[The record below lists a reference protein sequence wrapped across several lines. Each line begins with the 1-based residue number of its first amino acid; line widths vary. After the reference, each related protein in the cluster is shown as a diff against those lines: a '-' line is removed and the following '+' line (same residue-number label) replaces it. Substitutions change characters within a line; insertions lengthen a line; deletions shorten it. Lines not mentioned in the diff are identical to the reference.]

1 MSDKHWQPAP
11 EDDAAKA
18 QPESVTEAEVQASDE
33 SSSVEK
39 TESVQAVEGAAEAP
53 QAAAKPHSSVSE
65 KEQEETNLRATKE
78 WRLIERL
85 IMSLQSEQRKSRR
98 WGIFFKSLTFLY
110 LFALLGIFFAK
121 SQFSSDVL
129 EEVPHTAVVQINGAI
144 ADGQDAN
151 ADSIIYSLR
160 RAFKAEDSQA
170 VLMRINSPGGSPV
183 QSGYV
188 YDEIKRLRQI
198 YPEKKAYAVITDI
211 GASGAYY
218 IAAAADEIYADKA
231 SLVGSI
237 GVVSSGFGFVDLMSK
252 LGVERRA
259 LTAGDNKALL
269 DPFSPLRPEDKAF
282 WQTVLDTTHKQFI
295 EQVKQGRGDRLK
307 DNPELYSGLVWTG
320 EQALE
325 LGLIDGL
332 ASSSTV
338 ARDIV
343 GAERLIEY
351 SPQVSPLKELADQ
364 LGVSFAKAISTQL
377 GLNTPV
383 QLQ

>member
-1 MSDKHWQPAP
+1 MSDKHWQAAP
-11 EDDAAKA
+11 EDEAAGRVKSADQATAEASSESSDAVAA
-18 QPESVTEAEVQASDE
+18 QPEKITVS
-33 SSSVEK
+33 
-39 TESVQAVEGAAEAP
+39 TESE
-53 QAAAKPHSSVSE
+53 E
-65 KEQEETNLRATKE
+65 KNLRATKE

-110 LFALLGIFFAK
+110 LFIILGVFLLQ
-121 SQFSSDVL
+121 SPFSSDVL
-129 EEVPHTAVVQINGAI
+129 EEAPHTAVVQVNGPI
-144 ADGQDAN
+144 ANGQDAN
-151 ADSIIYSLR
+151 ADAIIHSLR
-160 RAFKAEDSQA
+160 SAFKAEDSKA
-170 VLMRINSPGGSPV
+170 VLVRINSPGGSPV

-188 YDEIKRLRQI
+188 YDEIKRLRLL
-198 YPEKKAYAVITDI
+198 YPEKKLYAVITDI

-269 DPFSPLRPEDKAF
+269 DPFSPLRDEDKQF

-295 EQVKQGRGDRLK
+295 EQVKLGRGERLQ
-307 DNPELYSGLVWTG
+307 DNPDLYTGLVWTG

-325 LGLIDGL
+325 LGLVDGL

-343 GAERLIEY
+343 GAEKLILY
-351 SPQVSPLKELADQ
+351 SPKVSPLKQLADQ
-364 LGVSFAKAISTQL
+364 LGVSFAKAMSTHL
-377 GLNTPV
+377 GLDSPV
-383 QLQ
+383 RLQ